1 MEGTTR
7 ASVTPGRAPLPSIT
21 PLGMAL
27 AMPIPE
33 SDLVAELHNGKWQV
47 HHGDN
52 LANLSEAAERR
63 AWWQAHGG
71 VAEDAMVSVAD
82 VLAGHVPTPARGR
95 VRLILYD
102 DAIDKLGHDDELE
115 GMGAST
121 VTERYLTVIQQ
132 LRDAGWLRILVT
144 TDHGY
149 IHWYG
154 GTENNTP
161 LPAPNPAYKS
171 RRALAYPVDVVL
183 SGPQGLAPGG
193 RYRVAVPRGA
203 ASFQTYGGLGYFHG
217 GASLQEWIIPCLQI
231 EWPVKAQ
238 PVGVHIE
245 PLRGVLSLRP
255 RITLA
260 IVRPSLLIEDALPR
274 PVEVLVRDA
283 TQNTIL
289 FRSAARQVTPGEQQ
303 ASVELKPSPGVT
315 AERGMPVR
323 IEVRDAHTEEV
334 LDNVTSTL
342 LVALDDW

>member
-1 MEGTTR
+1 M
-7 ASVTPGRAPLPSIT
+7 
-21 PLGMAL
+21 
-27 AMPIPE
+27 
-33 SDLVAELHNGKWQV
+33 
-47 HHGDN
+47 
-52 LANLSEAAERR
+52 
-63 AWWQAHGG
+63 
-71 VAEDAMVSVAD
+71 
-82 VLAGHVPTPARGR
+82 
-95 VRLILYD
+95 RLILYD

-121 VTERYLTVIQQ
+121 VTERYITVIQQ

-144 TDHGY
+144 TDHGH

-154 GTENNTP
+154 GTETSTP

-171 RRALAYPVDVVL
+171 RRALAYPVDVVFK
-183 SGPQGLAPGG
+183 GPQGLAPGG

-231 EWPVKAQ
+231 EWPVQAQ
-238 PVGVHIE
+238 PVDIHIE

-255 RITLA
+255 RLTLA
-260 IVRPSLLIEDALPR
+260 IVRPTLLIEDALPR

-289 FRSAARQVTPGEQQ
+289 FRSASRQVTPGEQQ

-315 AERGMPVR
+315 AERGTPVR

-334 LDNVTSTL
+334 LDSVTSTL